1 MVFFARYWAAKRGSE
16 TIEPEHVLRGLLQED
31 ADFMR
36 RLLRNSFPSER
47 ILAGVD
53 QAGGWEFARTFAST
67 QPTPLSN
74 ESTRVLRVAAGE
86 ADRMG
91 HRDITIG
98 HFWLALLSEENMPA
112 MSILIEILKENG
124 LSISTARDRIEDLIR
139 EEC

>member
-1 MVFFARYWAAKRGSE
+1 
-16 TIEPEHVLRGLLQED
+16 
-31 ADFMR
+31 
-36 RLLRNSFPSER
+36 
-47 ILAGVD
+47 
-53 QAGGWEFARTFAST
+53 
-67 QPTPLSN
+67 
-74 ESTRVLRVAAGE
+74 
-86 ADRMG
+86 MG